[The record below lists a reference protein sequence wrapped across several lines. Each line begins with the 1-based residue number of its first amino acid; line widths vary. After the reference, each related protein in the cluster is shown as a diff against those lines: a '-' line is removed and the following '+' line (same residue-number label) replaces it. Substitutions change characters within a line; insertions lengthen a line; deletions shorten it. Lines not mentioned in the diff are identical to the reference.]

1 MNMKLNTHIQKL
13 VVTALCILSPG
24 PALMLAAGS
33 PKPVEERG
41 VIKSVDMDA
50 HILVVTEHRK
60 NAEQKLQWN
69 DQTKFS
75 ERGKSATASALKEG
89 ERVHLNYLPSGDTPI
104 LKSVHITPAKA
115 EKHSANTISPASSNH
130 A

>member
-1 MNMKLNTHIQKL
+1 MKLNTPIHRL
-13 VVTALCILSPG
+13 VATALCILSLG
-24 PALMLAAGS
+24 PAVVFAAGS
-33 PKPVEERG
+33 AKPVEERG

-60 NAEQKLQWN
+60 NAEQKFQWN

-75 ERGKSATASALKEG
+75 ERSKSATADALKEG
-89 ERVHLNYLPSGDTPI
+89 EHVKFNYVPSGDTPI
-104 LKSVHITPAKA
+104 LQSVHITPAKS
-115 EKHSANTISPASSNH
+115 EKHSATTISPASANR